1 MQKNSCDI
9 IIPVWDQLKTTQ
21 DCIESIT
28 RNTAYPYRL
37 MIVDNGSGK
46 ETRDYLD
53 SLKAGAGLNIELIRN
68 EKNLG
73 FVKAVNQGMKASSAP
88 YICLMNND
96 TIATDGWLEEMVKI
110 AEAGPEVGIV
120 NPSSNT
126 FGQDPCGGSIEE
138 YAAAL
143 KRFAGRTQELYA
155 ARGFCMLI
163 KRDLIERIG
172 PFDEIFSIGYFEET
186 DFSYRAQAAGF
197 SIVRA
202 KGAYVYHRENV
213 SFKEL
218 KDSKG
223 LFAGNEKIFFERWG
237 RPVRVGYFADNAI
250 ARDKIEKIAES
261 VARSGHQIFIFLKK
275 GIDWP
280 VALDH
285 INIRRVDVDPLFFC
299 FSSVYSVFKRK
310 NKKKLEILLTDNKF
324 LGNILSGLRSI
335 HDSEVIV
342 GPDVNDLLQ
351 IINKASRRGVING

>member
-126 FGQDPCGGSIEE
+126 FGQDPCGGSIED

-143 KRFAGRTQELYA
+143 KRFTGRTQELYA

-163 KRDLIERIG
+163 KRDVIRKIG
-172 PFDEIFSIGYFEET
+172 VFDEIYGMGNFEDT
-186 DFSYRAQAAGF
+186 DYSRRAVKESYLC
-197 SIVRA
+197 VRA
-202 KGAYVYHRENV
+202 PSSYVYHREGT
-213 SFKEL
+213 SF
-218 KDSKG
+218 
-223 LFAGNEKIFFERWG
+223 G
-237 RPVRVGYFADNAI
+237 RDN
-250 ARDKIEKIAES
+250 R
-261 VARSGHQIFIFLKK
+261 
-275 GIDWP
+275 
-280 VALDH
+280 
-285 INIRRVDVDPLFFC
+285 
-299 FSSVYSVFKRK
+299 
-310 NKKKLEILLTDNKF
+310 
-324 LGNILSGLRSI
+324 
-335 HDSEVIV
+335 
-342 GPDVNDLLQ
+342 
-351 IINKASRRGVING
+351 